1 MAWIDKLVS
10 KSPIKPMQQHMSV
23 AVLCAREILPL
34 LDAMAAGDIEVIRD
48 RRAEIDRLE
57 HEADQIKHEIRS
69 HTPKRFMMALD
80 RRTILEILD
89 YQDSIADITQD
100 IAELAD
106 QRNMHLPEVM
116 QEPTLS
122 LARSVVAACE
132 QGQRIIDELDE
143 LVETGFGDAEV
154 RRVDEMILELGRLET
169 ETDRQLDTAARKLFS
184 IEDELG
190 VATIFLHQVL
200 RQIATLADLAE
211 RVGNRLRLLM
221 ATYPASLFEF
231 FVPATEVCNSQ
242 LINPVAMTAPTNCI
256 RINPGALTGAIP
268 LKVSVMLRA
277 MVTAG
282 LANEVDAVNQ

>member
-10 KSPIKPMQQHMSV
+10 RSPIKPMQQHMNV

-34 LDAMAAGDIEVIRD
+34 LDAMAAGDLDAIRD

-57 HEADQIKHEIRS
+57 HEADEIKHEIRA

-116 QEPTLS
+116 KEPVMS
-122 LARSVVAACE
+122 LAKSVVTACE

-169 ETDRQLDTAARKLFS
+169 ETDRQLDMAARKLFE
-184 IEDELG
+184 IEDDLG
-190 VATIFLHQVL
+190 VATIFWHQVL
-200 RQIATLADLAE
+200 RQIATLADLSE

-221 ATYPASLFEF
+221 A
-231 FVPATEVCNSQ
+231 N
-242 LINPVAMTAPTNCI
+242 
-256 RINPGALTGAIP
+256 
-268 LKVSVMLRA
+268 
-277 MVTAG
+277 
-282 LANEVDAVNQ
+282 

>member
-1 MAWIDKLVS
+1 MN
-10 KSPIKPMQQHMSV
+10 V

-34 LDAMAAGDIEVIRD
+34 LDAMAAGDLDAIRD

-57 HEADQIKHEIRS
+57 HEADEIKHEIRS

-116 QEPTLS
+116 KEPVMS
-122 LARSVVAACE
+122 LAKSVVTACE

-169 ETDRQLDTAARKLFS
+169 ETDRQLDMAARKLFE
-184 IEDELG
+184 IEDDLG
-190 VATIFLHQVL
+190 VATIFWHQVL
-200 RQIATLADLAE
+200 RQIATLADLSE

-221 ATYPASLFEF
+221 A
-231 FVPATEVCNSQ
+231 N
-242 LINPVAMTAPTNCI
+242 
-256 RINPGALTGAIP
+256 
-268 LKVSVMLRA
+268 
-277 MVTAG
+277 
-282 LANEVDAVNQ
+282 

>member
-10 KSPIKPMQQHMSV
+10 RSPIKPMQQHMSV

-34 LDAMAAGDIEVIRD
+34 LDAMAAGNIDGIRD

-116 QEPTLS
+116 KEPVVS
-122 LARSVVAACE
+122 LARSVVVACE

-169 ETDRQLDTAARKLFS
+169 ETDRQLDAAARKLFS
-184 IEDELG
+184 IEDDLG
-190 VATIFLHQVL
+190 VATIFWHQVL

-221 ATYPASLFEF
+221 AT
-231 FVPATEVCNSQ
+231 
-242 LINPVAMTAPTNCI
+242 
-256 RINPGALTGAIP
+256 
-268 LKVSVMLRA
+268 
-277 MVTAG
+277 
-282 LANEVDAVNQ
+282 

>member
-34 LDAMAAGDIEVIRD
+34 LDAMAAGNIDGIRD

-116 QEPTLS
+116 KEPVVS
-122 LARSVVAACE
+122 LARSVVVACE

-169 ETDRQLDTAARKLFS
+169 ETDRQLDAAARKLFS

-190 VATIFLHQVL
+190 VATIFWHQVL

-221 ATYPASLFEF
+221 AT
-231 FVPATEVCNSQ
+231 
-242 LINPVAMTAPTNCI
+242 
-256 RINPGALTGAIP
+256 
-268 LKVSVMLRA
+268 
-277 MVTAG
+277 
-282 LANEVDAVNQ
+282 

>member
-10 KSPIKPMQQHMSV
+10 RSPIKPMQQHMSV

-34 LDAMAAGDIEVIRD
+34 LDAMAAGSIDGIRD

-116 QEPTLS
+116 KEPVVS
-122 LARSVVAACE
+122 LARSVVVACE

-169 ETDRQLDTAARKLFS
+169 ETDRQLDAAARKLFS

-190 VATIFLHQVL
+190 VATIFWHQVL

-221 ATYPASLFEF
+221 AT
-231 FVPATEVCNSQ
+231 
-242 LINPVAMTAPTNCI
+242 
-256 RINPGALTGAIP
+256 
-268 LKVSVMLRA
+268 
-277 MVTAG
+277 
-282 LANEVDAVNQ
+282 

>member
-10 KSPIKPMQQHMSV
+10 RSPIKPMQQHMSV
-23 AVLCAREILPL
+23 AVLCARQILPL
-34 LDAMAAGDIEVIRD
+34 LDAMAAGDLDAIRD

-57 HEADQIKHEIRS
+57 HEADEIKHEIRA

-106 QRNMHLPEVM
+106 QRNMHLPDVM
-116 QEPTLS
+116 KEPVMS
-122 LARSVVAACE
+122 LAKSVVTACE

-169 ETDRQLDTAARKLFS
+169 ETDRQLDMAARKLFE
-184 IEDELG
+184 IEDDLG
-190 VATIFLHQVL
+190 VATIFWHQVL
-200 RQIATLADLAE
+200 RQIATLADLSE

-221 ATYPASLFEF
+221 A
-231 FVPATEVCNSQ
+231 N
-242 LINPVAMTAPTNCI
+242 
-256 RINPGALTGAIP
+256 
-268 LKVSVMLRA
+268 
-277 MVTAG
+277 
-282 LANEVDAVNQ
+282 

>member
-23 AVLCAREILPL
+23 AILCVREILPL
-34 LDAMAAGDIEVIRD
+34 IDAMAAGDIEVIRD

-116 QEPTLS
+116 KEPTMS

-169 ETDRQLDTAARKLFS
+169 ETDRQLDTAAPKTFR
-184 IEDELG
+184 
-190 VATIFLHQVL
+190 
-200 RQIATLADLAE
+200 
-211 RVGNRLRLLM
+211 
-221 ATYPASLFEF
+221 Y
-231 FVPATEVCNSQ
+231 
-242 LINPVAMTAPTNCI
+242 
-256 RINPGALTGAIP
+256 
-268 LKVSVMLRA
+268 
-277 MVTAG
+277 
-282 LANEVDAVNQ
+282 

>member
-10 KSPIKPMQQHMSV
+10 RSPIKPMQQHMSV

-34 LDAMAAGDIEVIRD
+34 LDAMAAGDIDGIRD

-116 QEPTLS
+116 KEPVVS
-122 LARSVVAACE
+122 LAGSVVAACE

-169 ETDRQLDTAARKLFS
+169 ETDRQLDAAARKLFS

-190 VATIFLHQVL
+190 VATIFWHQIL

-221 ATYPASLFEF
+221 AT
-231 FVPATEVCNSQ
+231 
-242 LINPVAMTAPTNCI
+242 
-256 RINPGALTGAIP
+256 
-268 LKVSVMLRA
+268 
-277 MVTAG
+277 
-282 LANEVDAVNQ
+282 

>member
-10 KSPIKPMQQHMSV
+10 RSPIKPMQQHMSV

-34 LDAMAAGDIEVIRD
+34 LDAMAAGNIDGIRD

-116 QEPTLS
+116 KEPVVS
-122 LARSVVAACE
+122 LARSVVVACE

-169 ETDRQLDTAARKLFS
+169 ETDRQLDAAARKLFS
-184 IEDELG
+184 IEDDLG
-190 VATIFLHQVL
+190 VATIFWHQVL

-211 RVGNRLRLLM
+211 RMGNRLRLLM
-221 ATYPASLFEF
+221 AT
-231 FVPATEVCNSQ
+231 
-242 LINPVAMTAPTNCI
+242 
-256 RINPGALTGAIP
+256 
-268 LKVSVMLRA
+268 
-277 MVTAG
+277 
-282 LANEVDAVNQ
+282 